1 MIVSLDQYR
10 EKVVKLSQLKHLS
23 IKFEQDVYTL
33 AKWIVV
39 NDLANSKLQSTS
51 QRISISNTTI
61 KGLSNKFAYMTGLE
75 CKVVESHFTQA
86 GFYLGAILKDD
97 ES

>member
-1 MIVSLDQYR
+1 MF
-10 EKVVKLSQLKHLS
+10 

-33 AKWIVV
+33 VKWIVV
-39 NDLANSKLQSTS
+39 NDLAHSKLQSTS
-51 QRISISNTTI
+51 QRIFISNTTI

-86 GFYLGAILKDD
+86 GFYLRTILKDD